1 MISGATSGDAPPA
14 ELTRIFFLQLR
25 VLGSTMGSIAEF
37 REMLELMESK
47 KIAPVIDSTY
57 DFAEA
62 PKAFA
67 RMNDGELFG
76 KVVIRFS

>member
-1 MISGATSGDAPPA
+1 
-14 ELTRIFFLQLR
+14 
-25 VLGSTMGSIAEF
+25 MGSIAEF

-57 DFAEA
+57 DFVDAR
-62 PKAFA
+62 KAFA

-76 KVVIRFS
+76 KVVLRFS